1 MSIYFVFCCKNI
13 PEKINIILPHET
25 IKLQQLNEKFIP
37 EFHIAM
43 TNKFFYFLDGE
54 INFKR
59 LTEISDTYSIAD
71 KFNRRFQ
78 EDRNVM
84 FMGVL
89 KWLVDEVRLGNS
101 IFLIRQIETDNQ
113 DERINFNSI
122 YDSQPFSVSKMTSD
136 FDEIKFDFNI
146 AYEILE

>member
-1 MSIYFVFCCKNI
+1 
-13 PEKINIILPHET
+13 
-25 IKLQQLNEKFIP
+25 
-37 EFHIAM
+37 
-43 TNKFFYFLDGE
+43 
-54 INFKR
+54 
-59 LTEISDTYSIAD
+59 
-71 KFNRRFQ
+71 
-78 EDRNVM
+78 
-84 FMGVL
+84 MGVL